1 MRLSMTMFLY
11 VTYYNILVIRRKDK
25 ENNNMMQVFCRF
37 FYKKI
42 RTARIWELI
51 LDTNLI
57 YLLMSQVFITL

>member
-25 ENNNMMQVFCRF
+25 ENNNTMQVFCRF